1 MLGSA
6 VGVSG
11 GGNRIEYARADKCTE
26 DDNCRFLVGDGMK
39 AKHEG
44 ETNGPFFRIGDLAQE
59 FGLTL
64 RALRFYEDKGLLR
77 PRRAGVTRLCN
88 LNDYARLRLVIFGRR
103 IGFTLG
109 EITEL
114 IGLWEQGLAD
124 PGQLSALRQSFIAK
138 LTELEKKKVE
148 IDDTIDELRTVL
160 GRLSSLPG

>member
-1 MLGSA
+1 MRGQTNA
-6 VGVSG
+6 P
-11 GGNRIEYARADKCTE
+11 RMTIAD
-26 DDNCRFLVGDGMK
+26 FLVGDGMK

-77 PRRAGVTRLCN
+77 PRRAGVTRLYN

-109 EITEL
+109 EISEL

>member
-1 MLGSA
+1 M
-6 VGVSG
+6 
-11 GGNRIEYARADKCTE
+11 
-26 DDNCRFLVGDGMK
+26 
-39 AKHEG
+39 
-44 ETNGPFFRIGDLAQE
+44 
-59 FGLTL
+59 
-64 RALRFYEDKGLLR
+64 LR
-77 PRRAGVTRLCN
+77 PRRAGVTRLYN

-109 EITEL
+109 EISEL

-160 GRLSSLPG
+160 GGLSSLPG